1 MPEFIPHEFLGNSWE
16 RWAFAICIFFGIFFA
31 CWAVRAFLIARLKT
45 FAPNTHARW
54 DDVVLQLLQKT
65 RFLFL
70 FLLAFHFA
78 IQSLQLHPKIF
89 QASYYSF
96 FLVLFLQV
104 GFWANHALTFVG
116 NDYANRTLSVDAAK
130 ATTVRALIVVG
141 QIVVWLTVMILLLD
155 NWGVKVAPFVAG
167 LGIGGIAI
175 ALAVQNILGDLF
187 SSLSIVLDK
196 PFVIGDFIAV
206 GEEMGTVEYI
216 GLKST
221 RVKSL
226 SGEQLVFSNTDLLKS
241 RIRNYKRMWERRA
254 SFRFGVTYETSAEK
268 LHRVREIA
276 KEIMDRTDKA
286 RFDRCHLLS
295 FGAYSLDFEL
305 VYWVGSPDFNVYADT
320 QHSISV
326 QLIEAFRSEKIEFA
340 YPTQVHIEANLPS

>member
-187 SSLSIVLDK
+187 SSLSIVDR
-196 PFVIGDFIAV
+196 
-206 GEEMGTVEYI
+206 
-216 GLKST
+216 KS
-221 RVKSL
+221 V
-226 SGEQLVFSNTDLLKS
+226 V
-241 RIRNYKRMWERRA
+241 
-254 SFRFGVTYETSAEK
+254 
-268 LHRVREIA
+268 
-276 KEIMDRTDKA
+276 
-286 RFDRCHLLS
+286 
-295 FGAYSLDFEL
+295 
-305 VYWVGSPDFNVYADT
+305 
-320 QHSISV
+320 
-326 QLIEAFRSEKIEFA
+326 
-340 YPTQVHIEANLPS
+340 